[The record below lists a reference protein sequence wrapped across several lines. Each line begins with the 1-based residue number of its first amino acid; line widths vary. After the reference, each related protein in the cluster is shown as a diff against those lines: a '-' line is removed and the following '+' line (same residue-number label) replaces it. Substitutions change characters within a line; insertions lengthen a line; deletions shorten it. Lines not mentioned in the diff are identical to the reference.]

1 VYVSDVLSDL
11 LAGAA
16 PFRETVRRHCLTL
29 VDRLPAEIAR
39 PIRPAAEYIG
49 AKCMGYPPVW
59 FVSRALGWTLEETDE
74 LLSRSHTALCISLST
89 SIADD
94 FLDREAVG
102 SSHLMFFYLLL
113 FEALAQEDWGE
124 SGLGDFIYSK
134 AVGTMD
140 LFVLPGVRQQLRA
153 GCDLETLEGMAK
165 RSGLRIGNFH
175 RMIAYSLLRSR
186 PSASGQA
193 AGLVDLAGRFGNWCS
208 DLDDIIDVER
218 DILQGEP
225 SPLAALSALRLDPGL
240 RTALVEADLNR
251 LAECLDHPAFVMGMT
266 TPLVRDIEA
275 VAQGVR
281 ELGAEGFAGHLQ
293 DLARQLPGQIAEI
306 RRLARQEYRDQ
317 LVA

>member
-11 LAGAA
+11 LEGAQ
-16 PFRETVRRHCLTL
+16 PFREAVRGHCLEL
-29 VDRLPAEIAR
+29 VDRLPAEIAG

-59 FVSRALGWTLEETDE
+59 FVSQALGWTLEETDG
-74 LLSRSHTALCISLST
+74 LLARSHTALCISLST

-102 SSHLMFFYLLL
+102 SPHLMFFYLLL
-113 FEALAQEDWGE
+113 FEALAQQDWGE

-153 GCDLETLEGMAK
+153 GCGLDALEGMAE

-186 PSASGQA
+186 SLADAQA
-193 AGLVDLAGRFGNWCS
+193 TALVDLAGRFGNWCS

-225 SPLAALSALRLDPGL
+225 SALAALSLLRLDPGL
-240 RTALVEADLNR
+240 RTALVDGDLDR
-251 LAECLDHPAFVMGMT
+251 LAGGLEHPAFVAGLT
-266 TPLVRDIEA
+266 APLVRGIESLA
-275 VAQGVR
+275 REVR
-281 ELGAEGFAGHLQ
+281 GLHGEGFAGRLQ
-293 DLARQLPGQIAEI
+293 ELARRLPVQIVEI